1 MMTDPRIEKLADV
14 LVNYS
19 TAIQPADKVLL
30 QGGTIAEPLLKAVL
44 AKVLQAGGHPLTVV
58 SLPGEN
64 ELTYRYASDEQ
75 LKHIPAPM
83 KLAVETYDAQIAIMS
98 AINTKALTNVS
109 PEKMV
114 LSNQARKE
122 LVKTVMKRSASGE
135 FRWVGTLYPTPAY
148 AQDAEM
154 SLEEY
159 EDFVYGACLPDLD
172 DPVGYW
178 KGFSAWQQKIV
189 DWLKGK
195 ETVRVVGP
203 EVNLRLGIAGRTFEN
218 CDGKKNMPDGEVFT
232 GPVEDSVEGH
242 VRFSYPTTY
251 QGRQLT
257 GVHLWFEK
265 GKVIK
270 ASAEKNEDFLLQML
284 DTDKGSRYVG
294 EFAIGTNK
302 GITRC
307 TGNTLFDEKINGSFH
322 MALGAGMPETGSKNE
337 SSIHWDMVC
346 DLRDGG
352 EIWIDDELFYQN
364 GQFVPH
370 F

>member
-1 MMTDPRIEKLADV
+1 MTDPRIEKLADV

-19 TAIQPADKVLL
+19 VAIQPGDKVLI
-30 QGGTIAEPLLKAVL
+30 QGETAAEPLIKAIV
-44 AKVLQAGGHPLTVV
+44 AEVLQAGGHPLTIA
-58 SLPGEN
+58 SLAGMD
-64 ELTYRYASDEQ
+64 ELIYRYASDEQ

-98 AINTKALTNVS
+98 ATNTKALTNV
-109 PEKMV
+109 PPKKMV

-122 LVKTVMKRSASGE
+122 LVKTVMERSATGE

-154 SLEEY
+154 SLDEY
-159 EDFVYGACLPDLD
+159 VDFVYRACLPDMD
-172 DPVGYW
+172 DPVGHW
-178 KGFSAWQQKIV
+178 KRFSTWQQKIV

-195 ETVRVVGP
+195 ENVRVVGP
-203 EVNLRLGIAGRTFEN
+203 EVELQLSIAGRTFEN

-232 GPVEDSVEGH
+232 GPVEDSVAGH
-242 VRFSYPTTY
+242 VCFSYPTTY

-265 GKVIK
+265 GKVVK
-270 ASAEKNEDFLLQML
+270 ASADKNEDFLLQML
-284 DTDKGSRYVG
+284 DTDEGSRYVG

-302 GITRC
+302 GITRY

-322 MALGAGMPETGSKNE
+322 MALGAGMPETGSKNQ
-337 SSIHWDMVC
+337 SAIHWDMVC

-352 EIWIDDELFYQN
+352 EIWVDDELLYQN
-364 GQFVPH
+364 GRFVIE